1 MAYSEGFF
9 SGLFRA
15 HHLAR
20 HFGLSSALVAIPAG
34 KEVLLVSHLAH
45 RHAYFPS

>member
-1 MAYSEGFF
+1 VGKVE
-9 SGLFRA
+9 FRD

-20 HFGLSSALVAIPAG
+20 HFGLSSALVAIPAS